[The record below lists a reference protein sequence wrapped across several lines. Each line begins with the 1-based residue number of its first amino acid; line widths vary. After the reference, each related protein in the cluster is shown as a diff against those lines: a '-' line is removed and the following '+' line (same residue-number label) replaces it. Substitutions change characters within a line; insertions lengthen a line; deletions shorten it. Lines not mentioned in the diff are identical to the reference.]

1 MYHISGKT
9 MLQKTQHIQ
18 VQIHQTLFRVYDTK
32 DVNLSDQPLGFYEL
46 RQGNKGTRYTRQK
59 TKVNKTK
66 D

>member
-46 RQGNKGTRYTRQK
+46 KTREQGNKVY
-59 TKVNKTK
+59 KTK